1 MSARPASD
9 PSRLVSGLVLAWV
22 AVASG
27 VGWSGVL
34 ERASALLSGAIVVGL
49 TLLAVGAAFGA
60 PRLRAWGGQ
69 APMRPLIL
77 VHLSRFVGLAF
88 FGLYA
93 TQELPAAF
101 AIPAGVVE
109 VAVALLAIPLAT
121 WAVPAVTA
129 KRWSA
134 VLLWNVFGTAAL
146 LQAAARSLRLTALSV
161 ELTVPLSTFP
171 LVLIPLVIV
180 PLGLAA
186 HAVLFARLW
195 SMRREVEGL
204 V

>member
-1 MSARPASD
+1 MSAPPAS
-9 PSRLVSGLVLAWV
+9 SRLVFGLLLVWV

-27 VGWSGVL
+27 VGASGVL
-34 ERASALLSGAIVVGL
+34 ERASVWVFGAVVGGL
-49 TLLAVGAAFGA
+49 TVLALGLAFGV
-60 PRLRAWGGQ
+60 PRLRAWALQ

-77 VHLSRFVGLAF
+77 VHLARFVGLAF

-101 AIPAGVVE
+101 AIPAGVGE
-109 VAVALLAIPLAT
+109 VSVAFLAIPLAI
-121 WAVPAVTA
+121 WALPALTP

-146 LQAAARSLRLTALSV
+146 LQAAGRSLRLTAISV

-171 LVLIPLVIV
+171 LVLISLVVV